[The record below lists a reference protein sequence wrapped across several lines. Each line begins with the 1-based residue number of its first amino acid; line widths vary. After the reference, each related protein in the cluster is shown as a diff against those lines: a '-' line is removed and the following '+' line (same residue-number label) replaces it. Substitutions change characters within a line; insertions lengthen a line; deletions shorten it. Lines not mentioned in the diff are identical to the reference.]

1 MMKYELY
8 YLLIYNITGET
19 EDMLNIL
26 KKTMLNVSN
35 GELSAQEA
43 YDSAE
48 ETIAF
53 IEILGSSGRAED
65 NAQES
70 SPSEG
75 EQLRTTIETL
85 NVEVQKMLLEK
96 SELMNTEEMLKRK
109 IRAEIEIKKAKLDYL
124 KHEIADLKQRCELLG
139 KALDTEI
146 YEQSSN
152 FAA

>member
-53 IEILGSSGRAED
+53 IEILGSSDHAED

-70 SPSEG
+70 SHSEG
-75 EQLRTTIETL
+75 EQLRTIIETL
-85 NVEVQKMLLEK
+85 NVEEQKMLLEK
-96 SELMNTEEMLKRK
+96 SELMNTEEMLKGRM
-109 IRAEIEIKKAKLDYL
+109 RAEIEIKKAKLDYL
-124 KHEIADLKQRCELLG
+124 KHEIADLKERCELLG
-139 KALDTEI
+139 KTLDAEI
-146 YEQSSN
+146 RDQSAN